1 LDYKWRV
8 AVLTACSMIA
18 AVSIGCGGESAD
30 PSSGMRVEGTHSGDC
45 EDEADNDGDG
55 LYDCDDPS
63 CDSLRVCIDRP
74 GGSGGTGG
82 AGGSGGG
89 GSPGTGGTG
98 GSTGTGGTAGAGG
111 LGGECPTGPLAAP
124 IANCQPATPPS
135 TGDPE
140 LDCVER
146 INQLRWNCQCLPPLQ
161 RWTAAESC
169 ADQHAEY
176 DSTRPAHSGFRDGI
190 CTPDGWAQNECPSWG
205 SIDSVIAGCLQ
216 SMWDEGPGEPYEDHG
231 HYINMT
237 NPDYT
242 MVACGFY
249 ETPDGEVW
257 SVQNFQ

>member
-1 LDYKWRV
+1 
-8 AVLTACSMIA
+8 
-18 AVSIGCGGESAD
+18 
-30 PSSGMRVEGTHSGDC
+30 MRVEGTHSGDC

-63 CDSLRVCIDRP
+63 CGNLRVCIDRP

-82 AGGSGGG
+82 AGGSG

-111 LGGECPTGPLAAP
+111 VGGECPTGPLALP
-124 IANCQPATPPS
+124 IANCQPSTPPS

-140 LDCVER
+140 LDCVQR
-146 INQLRWNCQCLPPLQ
+146 INQLRWDCQCLPPLQ
-161 RWTAAESC
+161 RWSEGESC

-176 DSTRPAHSGFRDGI
+176 DSTRSPHAGIGAGI
-190 CTPDGWAQNECPSWG
+190 CSPGGWAQNECPSWG
-205 SIDSVIAGCLQ
+205 SIDSVITGCLQ

-249 ETPDGEVW
+249 ETPDGKVW